1 MTKLSKMGKVKASK
15 TKQKDQDKVKMM
27 VVPWR
32 NKAEF
37 RVVYNGIYSDEVE
50 PKRQAME
57 KMLTWQSRALSKLP
71 IAIESSMALCRAC
84 ISHLLAIEEG
94 NFKDNYLKLV
104 YEYSMAII
112 RFVNNVTELGQTKVH
127 RMPLH
132 RIADSFGIPSWIV
145 EMRHNATHRTM
156 PSLSELTAGADWIL
170 EWLRVDFWDAQ
181 YKIMETI
188 KPRKNFNFEEDRESI
203 DRAIEKYMA
212 DTFKAIRSGEKAVN
226 CYSDLLR
233 LVERHKSKMLSSIMR
248 RGRFIPTPSQLEE
261 LGIDDEE
268 LMSSQQLRIPD
279 VLGKLWG
286 PLLNILHRTK
296 LTSSLVQLMVTMVTD
311 KQNFQNYLL
320 CSWLQKIIRA
330 NASSV
335 DFEERNLKPGKKKLY
350 KYRRHIP
357 YRLVLQKLL
366 RRPSVYTQTLIR
378 QLLPLQTPRVSPPT
392 KKKILKLLDIV
403 CGKSVNSKCSDQ
415 SEPIH
420 SVLDVDLQL
429 RPAVSEDNTE
439 EHKDSLT
446 PAQQFCQSPWVRDQ
460 DILNWDRIPVGAL
473 DLDSGKIT
481 LVDPETFPEESRE
494 VQSSMGW
501 MKCVGIPRGIEEGD
515 PGVTQRVW
523 TTEEMNAMKHAMG
536 LI

>member
-1 MTKLSKMGKVKASK
+1 M
-15 TKQKDQDKVKMM
+15 
-27 VVPWR
+27 
-32 NKAEF
+32 
-37 RVVYNGIYSDEVE
+37 VYNGIYSDEVE

-212 DTFKAIRSGEKAVN
+212 DTFKVIRSGEKAVN

-248 RGRFIPTPSQLEE
+248 KGFFYSHSITTGGTR
-261 LGIDDEE
+261 
-268 LMSSQQLRIPD
+268 
-279 VLGKLWG
+279 
-286 PLLNILHRTK
+286 HR
-296 LTSSLVQLMVTMVTD
+296 
-311 KQNFQNYLL
+311 
-320 CSWLQKIIRA
+320 
-330 NASSV
+330 
-335 DFEERNLKPGKKKLY
+335 
-350 KYRRHIP
+350 
-357 YRLVLQKLL
+357 
-366 RRPSVYTQTLIR
+366 
-378 QLLPLQTPRVSPPT
+378 
-392 KKKILKLLDIV
+392 
-403 CGKSVNSKCSDQ
+403 
-415 SEPIH
+415 
-420 SVLDVDLQL
+420 
-429 RPAVSEDNTE
+429 
-439 EHKDSLT
+439 
-446 PAQQFCQSPWVRDQ
+446 
-460 DILNWDRIPVGAL
+460 
-473 DLDSGKIT
+473 
-481 LVDPETFPEESRE
+481 
-494 VQSSMGW
+494 
-501 MKCVGIPRGIEEGD
+501 
-515 PGVTQRVW
+515 
-523 TTEEMNAMKHAMG
+523 
-536 LI
+536 

>member
-1 MTKLSKMGKVKASK
+1 MGKVKASK

-145 EMRHNATHRTM
+145 EMRHNATHRIM

-212 DTFKAIRSGEKAVN
+212 DTFKVIRSGEKAVN

-248 RGRFIPTPSQLEE
+248 RGCFIPTPSQLEE

-296 LTSSLVQLMVTMVTD
+296 LTSALVQLMVTMVTD
-311 KQNFQNYLL
+311 KLNFQNFLL
-320 CSWLQKIIRA
+320 CSWLQKIIRS

-378 QLLPLQTPRVSPPT
+378 QLLPLQTPRVSQPT

-403 CGKSVNSKCSDQ
+403 CGKLATSKCSDQ

-429 RPAVSEDNTE
+429 RPAVSEDNAE
-439 EHKDSLT
+439 EHKESLT

-481 LVDPETFPEESRE
+481 LVDPETFPEEDPESRE

-501 MKCVGIPRGIEEGD
+501 MKCVGIPRGMEEGD

-523 TTEEMNAMKHAMG
+523 TTEEMNAVKHAMG